1 MRKLYLILFCA
12 ASLIADQLKY
22 QKPSKEILDI
32 LNAPAPPVLAVNQTR
47 TYASLSQLVRYP
59 SIAEVSE
66 PMLRIAGMRI
76 DPRTNGLHLA
86 PHSQSVKL
94 VKLPEGSQQEL
105 ALPPG
110 ALVSELRWSD
120 NGDHFAFTN
129 TTAHGI
135 ELWLGDP
142 STGKAHKVSGVA
154 VNAVLGDPIDWMP
167 DNRTILV
174 RAVPPGTRS
183 GTRRTESAAR
193 PPCPGERWTRY
204 GRCHV

>member
-1 MRKLYLILFCA
+1 MRTTFLLLLGA

-32 LNAPAPPVLAVNQTR
+32 LNAPATPVLAVNPTR
-47 TYASLSQLVRYP
+47 TYATLSQMVRYP

-86 PHSQSVKL
+86 PHAQSIKVI
-94 VKLPEGSQQEL
+94 KLPEGTQQEL
-105 ALPPG
+105 AVPPG

-129 TTAHGI
+129 TTPHGI
-135 ELWLGDP
+135 ELWIGDA
-142 STGKAHKVSGVA
+142 STGKPHKISGLA
-154 VNAVLGDPIDWMP
+154 VNAVLG
-167 DNRTILV
+167 
-174 RAVPPGTRS
+174 
-183 GTRRTESAAR
+183 
-193 PPCPGERWTRY
+193 
-204 GRCHV
+204 